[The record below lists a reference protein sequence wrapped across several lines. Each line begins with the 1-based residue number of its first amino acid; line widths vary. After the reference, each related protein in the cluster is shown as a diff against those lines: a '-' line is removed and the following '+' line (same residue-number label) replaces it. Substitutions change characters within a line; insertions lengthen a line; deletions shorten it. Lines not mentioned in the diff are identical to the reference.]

1 MVESSEPRTGHAG
14 PPVAFLDL
22 RHAAN
27 EYDGRDSEGSK
38 LRIPIHSNEEFYFG
52 RDSLESKYDAPPT
65 MSKRHLKFHCI
76 LFDNDG
82 QWGIQPLVYAKD
94 ISTNGTYLKRTQT
107 LDTVMMRPHAQT
119 TLLED
124 DDEFG
129 RDMERLAREFEVLR
143 DLDHPNI
150 IKLEKVYHSDA
161 GLYIFQELIPGG
173 DLFSF
178 VTNRYDFGVP
188 TIEAAVIVYQIL
200 KGVDYLHENGI
211 VHRDIK
217 PDNILLT
224 STKTAC
230 RVVITDFGQSRY
242 LPEDNAAQR
251 MVTMAGTLGFNAPE
265 IFRRNPKVS
274 GSSGYS
280 KAVDVWSVG
289 CVAGLLLSGKPI
301 FHDNDAE
308 DQGTAVKVLSS
319 KCNLDILE
327 NDPVWQKVG
336 RRAKDF
342 IRRTVVLDENDRL
355 DAKQALQHEWFSS
368 QAYADELQA
377 VYQHVTKDWEPRR
390 QIFKIIEHIPT
401 SRPKMFLAENKPAA
415 DVLVQQDSNS
425 AKHLDQENHGQQQLI
440 PTQLMTQNHQKE
452 KQNILYDANSP
463 QQRDSLNSAM
473 PGASDEENM
482 QRRLTHLSLSDQQ
495 DEVDTDWHGTRQPS
509 FDFDRDMG
517 EDSHSHQQY
526 AMPSSGKRQPSFDF
540 DQDVDDAN
548 FWEAAVTAEFKQ
560 PIAKRLRT
568 G

>member
-1 MVESSEPRTGHAG
+1 MHRCHWPQQA
-14 PPVAFLDL
+14 PFFFFPADL
-22 RHAAN
+22 LCSA
-27 EYDGRDSEGSK
+27 
-38 LRIPIHSNEEFYFG
+38 
-52 RDSLESKYDAPPT
+52 
-65 MSKRHLKFHCI
+65 
-76 LFDNDG
+76 
-82 QWGIQPLVYAKD
+82 
-94 ISTNGTYLKRTQT
+94 
-107 LDTVMMRPHAQT
+107 
-119 TLLED
+119 LL
-124 DDEFG
+124 
-129 RDMERLAREFEVLR
+129 
-143 DLDHPNI
+143 
-150 IKLEKVYHSDA
+150 
-161 GLYIFQELIPGG
+161 
-173 DLFSF
+173 
-178 VTNRYDFGVP
+178 
-188 TIEAAVIVYQIL
+188 IVF
-200 KGVDYLHENGI
+200 
-211 VHRDIK
+211 R
-217 PDNILLT
+217 
-224 STKTAC
+224 
-230 RVVITDFGQSRY
+230 
-242 LPEDNAAQR
+242 
-251 MVTMAGTLGFNAPE
+251 E
-265 IFRRNPKVS
+265 IFRRNPRVS

-401 SRPKMFLAENKPAA
+401 SRPKMVLNTSQFFPPPTLPERRPLPMVDLLSGQSPMMPIIDEEVICPGASSAKPSSTDLGEESEIPRPPESWGDTPTEEESHTVQNEATHATQQFLAENKPAA

-482 QRRLTHLSLSDQQ
+482 QRRLTHFSLSDQQ

-517 EDSHSHQQY
+517 EDSHSYQQY